1 MAFDDTLAERMRKQ
15 LADQDGLVEK
25 RMFGGVAFLING
37 NMCCSVHTDALMAR
51 LAPEASD
58 IVLRKPHTPIFTPA

>member
-15 LADQDGLVEK
+15 RADQDGLVEK

-37 NMCCSVHTDALMAR
+37 NICCGVHTDTLMAR
-51 LAPEASD
+51 LAPEATD
-58 IVLRKPHTPIFTPA
+58 VALRKPHTPIFTPA